1 MFEQKGVKN
10 AQASTNSNLQ
20 NCMLLRFYFDLDKR
34 VLFVNMIP
42 PLYHRWTQKIVKLHK
57 KHFDTLIGEDRSQA
71 TTASGMR
78 NTLDHVVFLNRNKKK
93 SPLKSLHPRE
103 VFIQNRITYKV
114 APTHQTYAHN
124 LKLVPSLHSK
134 EDVILKLQNK
144 RDEPQYLKNSLKKVL
159 KFRVGPRDQT
169 WLNSR
174 IEKLH

>member
-10 AQASTNSNLQ
+10 AQASTNSNQQ

-42 PLYHRWTQKIVKLHK
+42 PLYHKWTQKTVKTHK
-57 KHFDTLIGEDRSQA
+57 KHFDTLIAEDRSQA

-93 SPLKSLHPRE
+93 SSLKSPNPKELF
-103 VFIQNRITYKV
+103 VQNRITYKV
-114 APTHQTYAHN
+114 VSPHQTYAHN

-134 EDVILKLQNK
+134 EDTILRLHNK
-144 RDEPQYLKNSLKKVL
+144 RDDQQFLKNSLKKVL
-159 KFRVGPRDQT
+159 KFRVGFA
-169 WLNSR
+169 
-174 IEKLH
+174 